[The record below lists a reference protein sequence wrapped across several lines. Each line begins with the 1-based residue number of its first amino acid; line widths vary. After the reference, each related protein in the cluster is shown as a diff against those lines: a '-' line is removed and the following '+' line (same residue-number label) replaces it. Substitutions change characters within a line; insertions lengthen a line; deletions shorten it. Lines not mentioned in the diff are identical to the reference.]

1 LAAKANVLRAAAH
14 RHLLAAKNRRPRPAA
29 CHASSPMNSR
39 VSIAGFA
46 AASKT
51 SEDPIEMSGRFGE

>member
-1 LAAKANVLRAAAH
+1 
-14 RHLLAAKNRRPRPAA
+14 
-29 CHASSPMNSR
+29 MNSR

-51 SEDPIEMSGRFGE
+51 SEDAIELSERFGE

>member
-1 LAAKANVLRAAAH
+1 
-14 RHLLAAKNRRPRPAA
+14 
-29 CHASSPMNSR
+29 MNSR